1 MPSSTPSLP
10 RAAGQA
16 AHTLPRL
23 VTHRGINTQGID
35 HGLPHE
41 FRGYAD
47 VPPPNT
53 HEPVF
58 AAFGRTA
65 EETERRHA
73 FIVRACNSYAG
84 LVTFAERVASW
95 DGNPEAMSV
104 TVRAELIR
112 QAVELN
118 SALNSAK

>member
-1 MPSSTPSLP
+1 MQTSTPSLP

-16 AHTLPRL
+16 AQFSAGPVSFNGHLHTCTIL
-23 VTHRGINTQGID
+23 
-35 HGLPHE
+35 GLTGVSL
-41 FRGYAD
+41 FLQSRAG
-47 VPPPNT
+47 
-53 HEPVF
+53 
-58 AAFGRTA
+58 
-65 EETERRHA
+65 TEALENHAA